1 MSEALENNLIHCAQE
16 ASLKAYAPYSKFRVG
31 CAILTDEGQIFI
43 GCNVENISYGLT
55 ICAERSAVFNAI
67 SSVGPKIRLRKV
79 VIYTSTKK
87 PTTPCGACRQVIKEF
102 GDDNTDIVSAC
113 NTGEILNYSIKELL
127 PDSPDIKFSEKEK

>member
-1 MSEALENNLIHCAQE
+1 LAQE

-31 CAILTDEGQIFI
+31 CAIVTDEGQIFT

-67 SSVGPKIRLRKV
+67 SSLGPKIRLRKV

-87 PTTPCGACRQVIKEF
+87 PVTPCGACRQVIKEF

-113 NTGEILNYSIKELL
+113 NTGGILNYSIKELL